1 VAESVE
7 SLRFR
12 VSLVDDQLRALL
24 GRRGEL
30 HRDIGQALREVGGE
44 PEPPSYA
51 TVEGLAAAGPGAW
64 RPWDLARVWWA
75 VEGGCHAI
83 VAEAC
88 GREPTP
94 VTTRLRR

>member
-1 VAESVE
+1 MAETVD
-7 SLRFR
+7 SLRYR
-12 VSLVDDQLRALL
+12 VSLVDEQLLVLL
-24 GRRGEL
+24 ARRGAL
-30 HRDIGQALREVGGE
+30 HRDIGRALREAGE
-44 PEPPSYA
+44 EPAPPSYA
-51 TVEGLAAAGPGAW
+51 TVECLAATGPGAW